1 MFGITSC
8 SHVFSGAEKDLR
20 GKIMSIPLKRLDD
33 QILHE
38 WYFEHY
44 NDEKDEPF
52 GHDISD
58 TFAFPYIKYCDPKP
72 ILRSRS

>member
-1 MFGITSC
+1 MLSC
-8 SHVFSGAEKDLR
+8 IQRGRKKALR

-33 QILHE
+33 RILFE

-72 ILRSRS
+72 IFRVCS